1 MTTLSILCLSVGASI
16 GILGFIVA
24 YYIQMKRL
32 HTQSQNFLRSPVM
45 VKGLV
50 SSSTIGANDTVY
62 DIGAGS
68 GIITSALAPVAKKVI
83 AVEYDQRIAQ
93 TLKTNTAQFSNVE
106 VRMGDFLNL
115 PLPKTAYKIFANPPF
130 HISSAIVRRCINPGG
145 GALAPEAMYLIVQRQ
160 FGKKLI
166 ATDTSHFTG
175 QLGMIVGVEYKVK
188 ILKNLQKTDFWPHP
202 AVDTVFVEFLRRK
215 EPLVAKDRLAA
226 YIRYTEECFSDP
238 KKLNKLPLQVI
249 GGEKGMSPSRLSL
262 ERWVLLFN
270 NQKVY

>member
-1 MTTLSILCLSVGASI
+1 M
-16 GILGFIVA
+16 A
-24 YYIQMKRL
+24 YYKEMKRQAA
-32 HTQSQNFLRSPVM
+32 QSQNFLRSPVM

-50 SSSTIGANDTVY
+50 ARSSITGDDVVY

-68 GIITSALAPVAKKVI
+68 GIISSALAPVAKKVI
-83 AVEYDQRIAQ
+83 AIEYDQRIAQ
-93 TLKTNTAQFSNVE
+93 ILRDNVAQFKNVE

-175 QLGMIVGVEYKVK
+175 QLGMIVGVEYKVR

-202 AVDTVFVEFLRRK
+202 AVDTVFVEFIRRTQ
-215 EPLVAKDRLAA
+215 PLVPKERLAA
-226 YIRYTEECFSDP
+226 YIKYTEECFSDP

-249 GGEKGMSPSRLSL
+249 GQTKGMSPSRVSL
-262 ERWVLLFN
+262 EAWVELFN
-270 NQKVY
+270 HQRVYL

>member
-1 MTTLSILCLSVGASI
+1 
-16 GILGFIVA
+16 
-24 YYIQMKRL
+24 
-32 HTQSQNFLRSPVM
+32 M

-50 SSSTIGANDTVY
+50 ASSTISRDDIVY

-68 GIITSALAPVAKKVI
+68 GIITSALAGVAQKVV
-83 AVEYDQRIAQ
+83 AVEYDHRIAQ
-93 TLKTNTAQFSNVE
+93 TLRGNVAKFENVE

-115 PLPKTAYKIFANPPF
+115 PLPKTDYKIFANPPF

-145 GALAPEAMYLIVQRQ
+145 GALAPKAMYLIVQKQ

-202 AVDTVFVEFLRRK
+202 AVDTVFVEFLRREK
-215 EPLVAKDRLAA
+215 PLVAKDRLQA

-238 KKLNKLPLQVI
+238 KKLNKLPLQAI
-249 GGEKGMSPSRLSL
+249 GESKGLSPSRLSL
-262 ERWVLLFN
+262 ERWVELFDA
-270 NQKVY
+270 QRIY